1 MGNVL
6 DDDGN
11 VIGTYQRI
19 SIDREY
25 QFVYGVAEQ
34 SIEKAKLV
42 GILAAGAVVTGA
54 CIGTGTCA
62 VVGTAIVVGGKTLLK
77 GSLKYSRKIATDMG
91 KRGWTKEQVEA
102 TIKNPHTTAKGTN
115 RAGESVTAYV
125 NKDGSYVVVKNAT
138 QDIIQVS
145 DKTRPWKFP
154 ADWKW
159 K

>member
-1 MGNVL
+1 M
-6 DDDGN
+6 
-11 VIGTYQRI
+11 
-19 SIDREY
+19 
-25 QFVYGVAEQ
+25 
-34 SIEKAKLV
+34 
-42 GILAAGAVVTGA
+42 
-54 CIGTGTCA
+54 
-62 VVGTAIVVGGKTLLK
+62 VGGKTLLK
-77 GSLKYSRKIATDMG
+77 GSLKYSRKIATDMS

-102 TIKNPHTTAKGTN
+102 TIKNSHTTAKGTN

-154 ADWKW
+154 TDWKW